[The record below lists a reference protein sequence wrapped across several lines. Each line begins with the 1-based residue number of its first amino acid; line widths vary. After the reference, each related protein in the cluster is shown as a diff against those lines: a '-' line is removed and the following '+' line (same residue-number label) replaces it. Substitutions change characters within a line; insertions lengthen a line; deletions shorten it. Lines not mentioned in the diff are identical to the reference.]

1 VSLVAGLF
9 FTGLLAAAPDSSKAA
24 VASKTAVAARIYEEG
39 RKAERAGRMARAYLL
54 YSQAAALEPANQ
66 LYWLKSQAVQSRAAL
81 ESPPKLASKAAD
93 PPATAAK
100 SPFDDLSP
108 KDRSAERTPQ
118 PPVQLQGAPGS
129 KDFDLRVDAKAL
141 WAEVA
146 RAYQL
151 ETVFDGDYQTG
162 QTGPPLHF
170 EITEADY
177 RQALHAAEA
186 ATGSFIVPISRRLFL
201 VVKDTEQKRREM
213 EPTLAASIPVPQAIA
228 TQELVEI
235 SQAVR
240 QLFTLEHMAWDSQ
253 RNMVV
258 MRDRVSRVVPARQVF
273 EELVH
278 HRPQVDI
285 ELELL
290 EVDRSSSLA
299 YGVDLPTT
307 FQLIYMGTFWNSPLV
322 IPSTISKLL
331 TFGGGQTKFGIGIAD
346 ATLLAN
352 LSKSTAQTLSRTDV
366 HAIDG
371 MPASIHVGDR
381 YPVMTAGYFGPASSS
396 QGGQV
401 YRPPPSFSFED
412 LGVNV
417 KVTPHIH
424 GMDEVTLDV
433 ETEFKVLSGGSNN
446 GIPIISSR
454 KLVTKVRLRESEWGV
469 VTGLMSASEAR
480 TIHGIVVLSDI
491 PVLGQLLRK
500 TNKDESTSEV
510 LIIIKPTLLNLPPNQ
525 FVTPAIFTGSEMRP
539 ITPL

>member
-1 VSLVAGLF
+1 MVVSLVACLSF
-9 FTGLLAAAPDSSKAA
+9 AGLLAAADD
-24 VASKTAVAARIYEEG
+24 ASKIYEEG

-54 YSQAAALEPANQ
+54 YSQAAALEPENQ

-81 ESPPKLASKAAD
+81 ESPPKM
-93 PPATAAK
+93 AAK
-100 SPFDDLSP
+100 APDLSADAATSTFDDLSP

-118 PPVQLQGAPGS
+118 PPVELQGAPGR
-129 KDFDLRVDAKAL
+129 KDFDLRADSKTL
-141 WAEVA
+141 WEQVA
-146 RAYQL
+146 RAYHL
-151 ETVFDGDYQTG
+151 DTVFDGDYQP
-162 QTGPPLHF
+162 GPPLHF
-170 EITEADY
+170 QVTQVDF
-177 RQALHAAEA
+177 RDALHAAEA
-186 ATGSFIVPISRRLFL
+186 ATGAFIVPISRRLFL
-201 VVKDTEQKRREM
+201 VVKDTEQKRREV
-213 EPTLAASIPVPQAIA
+213 EPTVLVAIPVPQATA

-235 SQAVR
+235 AQAVR

-253 RNMVV
+253 QNMVV

-285 ELELL
+285 QLELL

-307 FQLIYMGTFWNSPLV
+307 FQLIYMGTFWNSPLA
-322 IPSTISKLL
+322 IPSAITKLL

-346 ATLLAN
+346 ATVLAT
-352 LSKSTAQTLSRTDV
+352 LSKSIAQTLSHTDL
-366 HAIDG
+366 HAVDG
-371 MPASIHVGDR
+371 MPATIHVGDKF
-381 YPVMTAGYFGPASSS
+381 PVMTAGYFGPASSS

-401 YRPPPSFSFED
+401 YLPPPSFTFED

-424 GMDEVTLDV
+424 GMDEVTLDL
-433 ETEFKVLSGGSNN
+433 ETEFKVLSGGTNN

-454 KLVTKVRLRESEWGV
+454 KLVTKVRLREGEWGV

-480 TIHGIVVLSDI
+480 TIHGIAGLTSI

-510 LIIIKPTLLNLPPNQ
+510 LMLIKPTLLNLPPNQ
-525 FVTPAIFTGSEMRP
+525 FVTPTIWTGSEMRP
-539 ITPL
+539 VTPL